1 MEHFGISLGND
12 ELVGVIVLG
21 ALLVLGMSKSWNAWR
36 FVRASVPTRGE
47 VVAYESVEV
56 KARNEDGEYT
66 RTMYA
71 QVISYTDRD
80 GVTRTF
86 KGPTTGSR
94 KRHTIG
100 TSVPVRYHPQQAVPA
115 REDSI
120 KAIYGGPI
128 TLLILFGVVFAITLA
143 AS

>member
-1 MEHFGISLGND
+1 MEHFGISLDND
-12 ELVGVIVLG
+12 GLVGVIVLG
-21 ALLVLGMSKSWNAWR
+21 ALLVLGMRKSWNAWR

-47 VVAYESVEV
+47 VVAYESIEVE
-56 KARNEDGEYT
+56 ASNEDGTYM

-71 QVISYTDRD
+71 QVIRYTDRD

-100 TSVPVRYHPQQAVPA
+100 TSMPIRYHPQQAVPA
-115 REDSI
+115 QEDSL

-128 TLLILFGVVFAITLA
+128 TLLVIFIVVFAITLA